1 MKPRKR
7 VDKCSGKGQEVRT
20 KKKGEMSACKE
31 EVFKTG
37 SQDYKKGK
45 GGWKRPRSHAEKK
58 PAGQTKM
65 VRGQHRK
72 R

>member
-1 MKPRKR
+1 
-7 VDKCSGKGQEVRT
+7 
-20 KKKGEMSACKE
+20 MSACKE

-37 SQDYKKGK
+37 SQVYKKGK

-65 VRGQHRK
+65 ARGQHRK